1 MNCLIYCPSSYLREY
16 WDYYLREQN
25 NVIFHYFNNDFDIL
39 DNLQFDRVIFCQE
52 HDYLSFKLK
61 DKNIHTIYAGKK
73 LTLKQEYDAVYFWQD
88 IKVFIDH
95 AFQNNEIPSHFNASP
110 MSRIMPVLFQAINKK
125 TTGLHQIADPDIYLS
140 EDIIKFYQLANNTK
154 IIDSKILKSSQECTE
169 NINFKRERKLVNIYI
184 PTYYRLKKTKRSI
197 ESIINSA
204 NKSKYDIAIYIGD
217 NNTKLED
224 MKSWLQ
230 SLARS
235 GKVHVLFSTEN
246 KGKASMI
253 NLLHSQ
259 ARKCDYIF
267 NIDSDMVVEEQ
278 KYHPFDRM
286 IDCLERCDNV
296 GLVSS
301 NQKDCNQHWFTRG
314 VIQYQERGFSVG
326 YSADW
331 VGVAGGCIVLRSED
345 WEAIGGYKENH
356 DIYTGDDGI
365 LTYNISRKLGKRV
378 LVCCDADLLHP
389 KPGED
394 EKGYNEW
401 KAKSWQRDKLNFI
414 KDNYTGSNKKGYYD

>member
-1 MNCLIYCPSSYLREY
+1 MLFKIMKFLP
-16 WDYYLREQN
+16 
-25 NVIFHYFNNDFDIL
+25 IL
-39 DNLQFDRVIFCQE
+39 MPR
-52 HDYLSFKLK
+52 
-61 DKNIHTIYAGKK
+61 
-73 LTLKQEYDAVYFWQD
+73 
-88 IKVFIDH
+88 
-95 AFQNNEIPSHFNASP
+95 P

-235 GKVHVLFSTEN
+235 GKVHVLFSVEN

-278 KYHPFDRM
+278 K
-286 IDCLERCDNV
+286 I
-296 GLVSS
+296 SS
-301 NQKDCNQHWFTRG
+301 F
-314 VIQYQERGFSVG
+314 
-326 YSADW
+326 
-331 VGVAGGCIVLRSED
+331 
-345 WEAIGGYKENH
+345 
-356 DIYTGDDGI
+356 
-365 LTYNISRKLGKRV
+365 
-378 LVCCDADLLHP
+378 
-389 KPGED
+389 
-394 EKGYNEW
+394 
-401 KAKSWQRDKLNFI
+401 
-414 KDNYTGSNKKGYYD
+414 

>member
-1 MNCLIYCPSSYLREY
+1 
-16 WDYYLREQN
+16 
-25 NVIFHYFNNDFDIL
+25 
-39 DNLQFDRVIFCQE
+39 
-52 HDYLSFKLK
+52 
-61 DKNIHTIYAGKK
+61 
-73 LTLKQEYDAVYFWQD
+73 
-88 IKVFIDH
+88 
-95 AFQNNEIPSHFNASP
+95 
-110 MSRIMPVLFQAINKK
+110 
-125 TTGLHQIADPDIYLS
+125 
-140 EDIIKFYQLANNTK
+140 
-154 IIDSKILKSSQECTE
+154 
-169 NINFKRERKLVNIYI
+169 
-184 PTYYRLKKTKRSI
+184 
-197 ESIINSA
+197 
-204 NKSKYDIAIYIGD
+204 
-217 NNTKLED
+217 
-224 MKSWLQ
+224 
-230 SLARS
+230 
-235 GKVHVLFSTEN
+235 
-246 KGKASMI
+246 
-253 NLLHSQ
+253 
-259 ARKCDYIF
+259 
-267 NIDSDMVVEEQ
+267 
-278 KYHPFDRM
+278 M

-378 LVCCDADLLHP
+378 LVCCDAELLHP